1 MKKKKILVLTILT
14 TILAIVG
21 GYYLYKDYT
30 VNEPIKTAE
39 STIKS
44 TSDSDLIADNIL
56 TTSDSTEE
64 SEKELVSC
72 PVNELEQYFN
82 EEGFPLFNYYVSKDC
97 SEIMINSY
105 STSDYYE
112 DLTIPSEIKGIPVTA
127 IKDKAFANVTLKSI
141 NLPNSIKY
149 IGKEAFRESTIE
161 SINLPEDLEVIEDN
175 AFQFSE
181 LKGELVFPDNLKYI
195 GASAF
200 EINGL
205 ESVVFN
211 VNLEVIETNA
221 FLYCNLTNVVFKG
234 NANKLEKIGVGA
246 FLSTEVENKIPI
258 DNFKSLKIYDIDNPI
273 FELPEGEEINSNN
286 LEVYKGFDFELANKY
301 NNLDNFRT
309 LYNTDK

>member
-44 TSDSDLIADNIL
+44 TSDSKLIADNNL
-56 TTSDSTEE
+56 TSSDSTEE

-72 PVNELEQYFN
+72 TVNELEQYFN

-141 NLPNSIKY
+141 NLPDTIKY

-161 SINLPEDLEVIEDN
+161 SINLPTDLEVIEDK

-181 LKGELVFPDNLKYI
+181 LKGELVFPDNLRYI

-211 VNLEVIETNA
+211 ANLEVIETNA
-221 FLYCNLTNVVFKG
+221 FLYCNLTNVVFK

-246 FLSTEVENKIPI
+246 FLSTEVKNKIPI

-273 FELPEGEEINSNN
+273 LELPEGEIFSNN
-286 LEVYKGFDFELANKY
+286 LGVYKGFDFELANKY

>member
-1 MKKKKILVLTILT
+1 
-14 TILAIVG
+14 
-21 GYYLYKDYT
+21 
-30 VNEPIKTAE
+30 
-39 STIKS
+39 
-44 TSDSDLIADNIL
+44 
-56 TTSDSTEE
+56 
-64 SEKELVSC
+64 
-72 PVNELEQYFN
+72 
-82 EEGFPLFNYYVSKDC
+82 
-97 SEIMINSY
+97 MINSY

-141 NLPNSIKY
+141 NLPDTIKY

-161 SINLPEDLEVIEDN
+161 SINLPTDLEVIEDK

-181 LKGELVFPDNLKYI
+181 LKGELVFPDNLRYI

-200 EINGL
+200 EINSL

-211 VNLEVIETNA
+211 ANLEVIETNA

-258 DNFKSLKIYDIDNPI
+258 ENFKKLKIYDTDNPI
-273 FELPEGEEINSNN
+273 FELPEGEIYSNN
-286 LEVYKGFDFELANKY
+286 LGVYKGFDFELANKY